1 MERNKKMKKFKDL
14 EYKRVDFNEAVGI
27 VRKLGNDIKAAKSG
41 DELKKLY
48 KEYQEQSGKYNTA
61 ITLASIRNTIDMNDK
76 FYEDEMNYY
85 YEELPK
91 FEEEEKKVIKLL
103 MESPYFNELREA
115 FGDIFVKNKEI
126 EQRLSS
132 EETIEDSIEES
143 KLTQE
148 YSKVAAT
155 CSVEFMGEECNF
167 YGLLKHM
174 ESTDRQERK
183 AAFEAWAK
191 LYEGISEKLD
201 DIYTKLVE
209 IRDRKAKKLG
219 FDSYIDMAYAFMH
232 RFDYD
237 KKDVESFR
245 KQVKEII
252 VPACVKL
259 REKQRERLGVDKL
272 RFYDESLIFPEGNA
286 KPVGDMKYMVEEARK
301 MYHELSEETGEFF
314 DFMTDYELFDLET
327 RPGKHQG
334 GYCTYLVQYKAPF
347 IFSNFNGTSAD
358 VEVLTHEA
366 GHAFAGYTAER
377 KQELLEF
384 ADTTSEVAEIHS
396 MTMEH
401 FTYPWMERFFG
412 DKTDKFIYAHLSQA
426 LFVMPYMMCVDEFQ
440 HKVFEKPDMSPMER
454 RKVWKSL
461 EEEYMPW
468 RDYDG
473 NEFLTGGGFWMQKQH
488 IFMYPFYYIDYAL
501 AQTCAFQ
508 LYVRSRHDSKAAW
521 KDYMALC
528 EVGGS
533 KGYLDIL
540 ELGHLNSPFE
550 EGTVKNATRE
560 VFKELGI

>member
-1 MERNKKMKKFKDL
+1 MKKFKDL
-14 EYKRVDFNEAVGI
+14 EYKRVDFDEAVSV
-27 VRKLGNDIKAAKSG
+27 VRKLGEDIKAAKSG
-41 DELKKLY
+41 EQLKQLY
-48 KEYQEQSGKYNTA
+48 EDYQRQSGIYNTT

-91 FEEEEKKVIKLL
+91 FEQEEKKVIKLL
-103 MESPYFNELREA
+103 MESPYFGELKEA
-115 FGDIFVKNKEI
+115 FGDIFVKNKET
-126 EQRLSS
+126 EQKLSS
-132 EETIEDSIEES
+132 EETVEDSIEES

-191 LYEGISEKLD
+191 LYESISDKLD
-201 DIYTKLVE
+201 DIYTKLVV

-237 KKDVESFR
+237 KKDVENFR

-286 KPVGDMKYMVEEARK
+286 TPIGDMKYMVEEARK
-301 MYHELSEETGEFF
+301 MYHELSLETGEFF
-314 DFMTDYELFDLET
+314 DFMVDYELFDLET

-334 GYCTYLVQYKAPF
+334 GYCTYLTQYKAPF

-366 GHAFAGYTAER
+366 GHAFAGYTAVR

-384 ADTTSEVAEIHS
+384 SETTSEVAEIHS

-401 FTYPWMERFFG
+401 FTYPWMDRFFG

-426 LFVMPYMMCVDEFQ
+426 LLVMPYMMCVDEYQ
-440 HKVFEKPDMSPMER
+440 HKVFENPAMSAMDR

-508 LYVRSRHDSKAAW
+508 LYVRSKHDKEQAW

-533 KGYLDIL
+533 RGYLDIL
-540 ELGHLNSPFE
+540 SLGHLNSPFE
-550 EGTVKNATRE
+550 EGTVKMAVEE
-560 VFKELGI
+560 VFNELGI

>member
-314 DFMTDYELFDLET
+314 DFMTCLIWRQDRESIREATVRTLFSIKRRLFFQT
-327 RPGKHQG
+327 
-334 GYCTYLVQYKAPF
+334 
-347 IFSNFNGTSAD
+347 
-358 VEVLTHEA
+358 LTE
-366 GHAFAGYTAER
+366 
-377 KQELLEF
+377 
-384 ADTTSEVAEIHS
+384 
-396 MTMEH
+396 
-401 FTYPWMERFFG
+401 
-412 DKTDKFIYAHLSQA
+412 QA
-426 LFVMPYMMCVDEFQ
+426 QMWRCLPMRQDMPLQ
-440 HKVFEKPDMSPMER
+440 AIR
-454 RKVWKSL
+454 RKESRSFWSL
-461 EEEYMPW
+461 PIPQARW
-468 RDYDG
+468 QR
-473 NEFLTGGGFWMQKQH
+473 
-488 IFMYPFYYIDYAL
+488 YI
-501 AQTCAFQ
+501 
-508 LYVRSRHDSKAAW
+508 
-521 KDYMALC
+521 
-528 EVGGS
+528 
-533 KGYLDIL
+533 
-540 ELGHLNSPFE
+540 P
-550 EGTVKNATRE
+550 
-560 VFKELGI
+560 

>member
-191 LYEGISEKLD
+191 LYESISEKLD

-245 KQVKEII
+245 KQV
-252 VPACVKL
+252 
-259 REKQRERLGVDKL
+259 
-272 RFYDESLIFPEGNA
+272 
-286 KPVGDMKYMVEEARK
+286 
-301 MYHELSEETGEFF
+301 
-314 DFMTDYELFDLET
+314 
-327 RPGKHQG
+327 
-334 GYCTYLVQYKAPF
+334 
-347 IFSNFNGTSAD
+347 
-358 VEVLTHEA
+358 
-366 GHAFAGYTAER
+366 
-377 KQELLEF
+377 
-384 ADTTSEVAEIHS
+384 
-396 MTMEH
+396 
-401 FTYPWMERFFG
+401 
-412 DKTDKFIYAHLSQA
+412 
-426 LFVMPYMMCVDEFQ
+426 
-440 HKVFEKPDMSPMER
+440 
-454 RKVWKSL
+454 
-461 EEEYMPW
+461 
-468 RDYDG
+468 
-473 NEFLTGGGFWMQKQH
+473 
-488 IFMYPFYYIDYAL
+488 
-501 AQTCAFQ
+501 
-508 LYVRSRHDSKAAW
+508 
-521 KDYMALC
+521 
-528 EVGGS
+528 
-533 KGYLDIL
+533 
-540 ELGHLNSPFE
+540 
-550 EGTVKNATRE
+550 
-560 VFKELGI
+560 

>member
-1 MERNKKMKKFKDL
+1 MKKFKDL
-14 EYKRVDFNEAVGI
+14 EYKRVDFVEAVNV
-27 VRKLGNDIKAAKSG
+27 VRKLEADIKSAKSG
-41 DELKKLY
+41 SQLKQLY
-48 KEYQEQSGKYNTA
+48 EDYQKQYEIYDTA
-61 ITLASIRNTIDMNDK
+61 ITIASIRNSIDMNDK

-85 YEELPK
+85 YEEIPK
-91 FEEEEKKVIKLL
+91 FEQKEKKAVKALL
-103 MESPYFNELREA
+103 DSPYFNELKEE
-115 FGDIFVKNKEI
+115 FGDIFVKNKEN

-132 EETIEDSIEES
+132 EETVEDSIEEG

-155 CSVEFMGEECNF
+155 CTIEFMGEECNF

-183 AAFEAWAK
+183 DAFEAWAK
-191 LYEGISEKLD
+191 LYESISEKLD
-201 DIYTKLVE
+201 DIYSKLVT
-209 IRDRKAKKLG
+209 IRNRKSKKLG
-219 FDSYIDMAYAFMH
+219 FESYIDMAYAN
-232 RFDYD
+232 RQRYDYD
-237 KKDVESFR
+237 KNDVAKFR
-245 KQVKEII
+245 QQVKEII
-252 VPACVKL
+252 VPACAKL

-272 RFYDESLIFPEGNA
+272 RFYDEALIFPEGNA
-286 KPVGDMKYMVEEARK
+286 APIGDMKYMIEEARK

-314 DFMTDYELFDLET
+314 DFMADYELFDLET

-334 GYCTYLVQYKAPF
+334 GYCTYLLQYKAPF

-366 GHAFAGYTAER
+366 GHAFAGYTAAR
-377 KQELLEF
+377 CQPLPEF
-384 ADTTSEVAEIHS
+384 TNTTSEVAEIHS

-412 DKTDKFIYAHLSQA
+412 DKADKFKYAHLSQA
-426 LFVMPYMMCVDEFQ
+426 LLIIPYMMCVDEFQ
-440 HKVFEKPDMSPMER
+440 HRVFENPSMSPMDR

-461 EEEYMPW
+461 EEVYMPW

-508 LYVRSRHDSKAAW
+508 LYARRKHDKKQAW

-528 EVGGS
+528 QVGGS

-540 ELGHLNSPFE
+540 ALGHLKSPFE
-550 EGTVKNATRE
+550 EGTVKNAVEE